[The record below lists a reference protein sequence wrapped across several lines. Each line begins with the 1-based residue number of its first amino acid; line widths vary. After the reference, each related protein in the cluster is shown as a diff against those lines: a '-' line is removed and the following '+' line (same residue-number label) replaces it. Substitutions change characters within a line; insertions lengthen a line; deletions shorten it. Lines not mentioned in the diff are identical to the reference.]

1 LVADAS
7 KWGITMIDYTNSE
20 VEMSSTAMPT
30 TSLLTSREK
39 HLLKKALFTY
49 AKQSYTSDGKL
60 PKDQHDIIYHIAEKL
75 HLR

>member
-1 LVADAS
+1 
-7 KWGITMIDYTNSE
+7 MIDYTDPKDK
-20 VEMSSTAMPT
+20 MSSTAMPV
-30 TSLLTSREK
+30 TSLLNSKEK

-49 AKQSYTSDGKL
+49 AKQSYNSEGKL